1 MTLKGIL
8 MRRPL
13 VGTAVSATLILAAC
27 SSGGGGETMPSP
39 TSTESPEAAAAVDVT
54 ATEYSFAVPGEVAG
68 GVVQMRFTNTGG
80 YPHEF
85 AFARIEE
92 GKTESDVKAVIESGE
107 EPPEWAE
114 DVAGVPALSPGQS
127 AAITR
132 TLEPG
137 SYVFLCFFPDPEG
150 TPHAALGMYELFT
163 IAGDSGAAL
172 PEPDATITAT
182 DAGLELPTLSSGEQ
196 TVEFEN
202 GGTEPHELALVVFE
216 PGKGIK
222 DVDRWIGS
230 GYQGE
235 PPVTFLGGMQTIP
248 AGESVFLSIDFEPA
262 VEYTALDFTTNS
274 RETFTV
280 S

>member
-1 MTLKGIL
+1 MTRPFIL
-8 MRRPL
+8 LASVALFLSACSDDDGGDGSPP
-13 VGTAVSATLILAAC
+13 TALPAATAVDVSATEFAF
-27 SSGGGGETMPSP
+27 
-39 TSTESPEAAAAVDVT
+39 DVP
-54 ATEYSFAVPGEVAG
+54 AEVAG
-68 GVVQMRFTNTGG
+68 GVVEMRFTNTGG
-80 YPHEF
+80 LPHEF
-85 AFARIEE
+85 AFARIEQ
-92 GKTESDVKAVIESGE
+92 GKTEADVKAVIESGG

-114 DVAGVPALSPGQS
+114 DVAGVPGLSPGQS
-127 AAITR
+127 ITVTR

-150 TPHAALGMYELFT
+150 TPHASLGMYELFT
-163 IAGDSGAAL
+163 IAGETGAAL

-182 DAGLELPTLSSGEQ
+182 DDGFQVPALTSGEQ

-202 GGTEPHELALVVFE
+202 GGTEPHELALVAFE

-222 DVDRWIGS
+222 DVDRWFGS

-248 AGESVFLSIDFEPA
+248 AGESVFLGINLEPG
-262 VEYTALDFTTNS
+262 VDYTAVDFTTNS
-274 RETFTV
+274 RETFAV